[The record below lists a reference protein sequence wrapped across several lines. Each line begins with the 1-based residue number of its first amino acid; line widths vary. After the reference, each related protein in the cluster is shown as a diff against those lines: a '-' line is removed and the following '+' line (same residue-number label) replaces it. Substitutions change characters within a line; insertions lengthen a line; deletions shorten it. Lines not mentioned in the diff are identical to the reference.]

1 MEEKKPEDKRYLK
14 WYHKVAYGSGD
25 LACNLGYG
33 LIGSFIMI
41 YLTNTV
47 GLNSAIIGTLMMF
60 SKFLDGVTDVF
71 FGSLMDRTHTKLGK
85 ARPWMLYA
93 QIGVSLCTFLLFC
106 VPAGSITMQYVY
118 FFIVY
123 TSLNAVFFTANNIA
137 YSALSALITRNAN
150 ERVQLGSIRFMF
162 ALFTGILVPSITMGL
177 VESFGGGAA
186 GWRTVALIYSV
197 LALIIN
203 TISCLS
209 VRELPEEKKADAPA
223 GAPAEKISL
232 IQSAKYL
239 VSNKYYLIILGIYLC
254 QYCGS
259 GITQG
264 VGVYYMTYIMGNAS
278 LLGLFSMA
286 QMLPMIVALSV
297 TPILVKKFGSMW
309 KVNFYGFCL
318 SLVFGLGF
326 IGAALAKNV
335 TLMLACMMLKGVCTG
350 SIMGTL
356 NAYVAETSAYTFKT
370 QGVHLDGTMF
380 SCSSLGVKV
389 GGGIGSALCG
399 LLLAAGGF
407 DGLAA
412 VQTDGALR
420 MITFMYI
427 IIPFIFLVL
436 QTLLISQLKVEKANR
451 GWDAAHTTEAKA

>member
-1 MEEKKPEDKRYLK
+1 MENKKYLK
-14 WYHKVAYGSGD
+14 WYHKLAYGSGD

-33 LIGSFIMI
+33 LIGSFVMI

-47 GLNSAIIGTLMMF
+47 GLNSAIIGTLMML
-60 SKFLDGVTDVF
+60 SKFLDGITDVF
-71 FGSLMDRTHTKLGK
+71 FGSMMDRTRTKLGK

-93 QIGVSLCTFLLFC
+93 QIGVSACTFLLFC
-106 VPAGSITMQYVY
+106 VPGTSTMLQYVY

-123 TSLNAVFFTANNIA
+123 TSLNAVFFTANGIA
-137 YSALSALITRNAN
+137 YSALSALITRSAN

-162 ALFTGILVPSITMGL
+162 ALFTGILVPTITMGL
-177 VESFGGGAA
+177 VDGFGGGAV

-203 TISCLS
+203 TISCLA
-209 VRELPEEKKADAPA
+209 VKELPEEQKANQPAQAPEQK
-223 GAPAEKISL
+223 PSL
-232 IQSAKYL
+232 LQSAKYL
-239 VSNKYYLIILGIYLC
+239 LSNKYYLLILGIYLC
-254 QYCGS
+254 QYCNS

-264 VGVYYMTYIMGNAS
+264 TGVYYMSYVMGNAS

-286 QMLPMIVALSV
+286 QMLPMIVALSL
-297 TPILVKKFGSMW
+297 TPILVKKLGSMW
-309 KVNFYGFCL
+309 KVNFYGFCVGI
-318 SLVFGLGF
+318 VFAGAF

-335 TLMLACMMLKGVCTG
+335 TMMMVFMLLKGVCTG

-356 NAYVAETSAYTFKT
+356 NAYIAETSNYTFKT

-399 LLLAAGGF
+399 LLLAVGGF

-412 VQTDGALR
+412 QQTAGALN
-420 MITFMYI
+420 MITFMYVV
-427 IIPFIFLVL
+427 IPFIFLIL
-436 QTLLISQLKVEKANR
+436 QTLLISKLKVENANR
-451 GWDAAHTTEAKA
+451 ELDDAMIKETAE